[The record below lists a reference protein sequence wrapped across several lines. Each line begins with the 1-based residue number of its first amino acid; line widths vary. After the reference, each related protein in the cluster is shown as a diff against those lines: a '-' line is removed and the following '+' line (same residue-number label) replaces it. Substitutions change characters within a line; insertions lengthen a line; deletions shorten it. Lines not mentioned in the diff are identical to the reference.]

1 MKKMPVFVLLA
12 LIIILFPFIMLI
24 IQMGNNSEIMNSKN
38 NIIENY
44 SKYEE
49 KLKEN
54 GYNTK
59 LVTENGEKYLVVYE
73 KYITYK
79 FNKLNSCIAEF
90 SNKDVAEQK
99 YTCTMYTKNIGESN
113 INVTLHETYQNSVLD
128 FSCNYSPND
137 FNTIITDTPNYDKND
152 REIKKLIENDYKLS
166 IIYANI
172 KNINSDL
179 KTIIS
184 EK

>member
-1 MKKMPVFVLLA
+1 MKHIKIPY
-12 LIIILFPFIMLI
+12 LI
-24 IQMGNNSEIMNSKN
+24 
-38 NIIENY
+38 
-44 SKYEE
+44 
-49 KLKEN
+49 
-54 GYNTK
+54 
-59 LVTENGEKYLVVYE
+59 
-73 KYITYK
+73 
-79 FNKLNSCIAEF
+79 
-90 SNKDVAEQK
+90 
-99 YTCTMYTKNIGESN
+99 
-113 INVTLHETYQNSVLD
+113 

-166 IIYANI
+166 VIYANI

>member
-59 LVTENGEKYLVVYE
+59 LVTENGRK
-73 KYITYK
+73 I
-79 FNKLNSCIAEF
+79 SC
-90 SNKDVAEQK
+90 S
-99 YTCTMYTKNIGESN
+99 
-113 INVTLHETYQNSVLD
+113 L
-128 FSCNYSPND
+128 
-137 FNTIITDTPNYDKND
+137 
-152 REIKKLIENDYKLS
+152 
-166 IIYANI
+166 
-172 KNINSDL
+172 
-179 KTIIS
+179 
-184 EK
+184 

>member
-54 GYNTK
+54 GYNPKT
-59 LVTENGEKYLVVYE
+59 
-73 KYITYK
+73 
-79 FNKLNSCIAEF
+79 A
-90 SNKDVAEQK
+90 
-99 YTCTMYTKNIGESN
+99 KNI
-113 INVTLHETYQNSVLD
+113 L
-128 FSCNYSPND
+128 
-137 FNTIITDTPNYDKND
+137 
-152 REIKKLIENDYKLS
+152 
-166 IIYANI
+166 
-172 KNINSDL
+172 
-179 KTIIS
+179 
-184 EK
+184 

>member
-79 FNKLNSCIAEF
+79 EAEWR
-90 SNKDVAEQK
+90 SYRNQITKWEIDQYLYK
-99 YTCTMYTKNIGESN
+99 Y
-113 INVTLHETYQNSVLD
+113 
-128 FSCNYSPND
+128 
-137 FNTIITDTPNYDKND
+137 
-152 REIKKLIENDYKLS
+152 
-166 IIYANI
+166 
-172 KNINSDL
+172 
-179 KTIIS
+179 
-184 EK
+184 

>member
-1 MKKMPVFVLLA
+1 
-12 LIIILFPFIMLI
+12 
-24 IQMGNNSEIMNSKN
+24 MGNNSEIMNSKN

-128 FSCNYSPND
+128 FSCNYSPMILIPLLQILQTMIKTTERLKNSLKM
-137 FNTIITDTPNYDKND
+137 TINYP
-152 REIKKLIENDYKLS
+152 
-166 IIYANI
+166 
-172 KNINSDL
+172 
-179 KTIIS
+179 
-184 EK
+184 